1 MDFKLLKIENVCIDE
16 NLNISYINSKNIKKP
31 LEIITPVLYLPFG
44 IDNNY
49 DKIELNLQLR
59 KTDCIKHNEELKI
72 FLNFLE
78 SLEKLFT
85 DTLSEKFKAPIKSLI
100 RLNPKYDPIINTK
113 LIMYNNK
120 IKTEVFKDIEYF
132 NFFKI
137 GKGEKLKVIM
147 FIDKLWIFKER
158 LFYKFKLR
166 KIFVKS
172 V

>member
-1 MDFKLLKIENVCIDE
+1 MDFKLLKIENVIIDE
-16 NLNISYINSKNIKKP
+16 NLNIRYINSKNIKKS
-31 LEIITPVLYLPFG
+31 LEIITPILYLPFG
-44 IDNNY
+44 IDKNN

-59 KTDCIKHNEELKI
+59 KTDCVKNNKELKL
-72 FLNFLE
+72 FLTFLE

-85 DTLSEKFKAPIKSLI
+85 DTLSEKFKASIKSLI

-120 IKTEVFKDIEYF
+120 IKTEVFKDTEYF

-137 GKGEKLKVIM
+137 SKGEKIKVIL
-147 FIDKLWIFKER
+147 FIDKLWIYNGII
-158 LFYKFKLR
+158 FYKFKL
-166 KIFVKS
+166 KQIFVKS